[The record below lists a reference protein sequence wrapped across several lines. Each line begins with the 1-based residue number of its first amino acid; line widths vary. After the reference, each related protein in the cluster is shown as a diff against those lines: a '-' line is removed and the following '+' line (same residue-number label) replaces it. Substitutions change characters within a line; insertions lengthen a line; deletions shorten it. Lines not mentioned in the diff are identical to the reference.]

1 MDHFDLMVVGG
12 GAGGLAAAREAI
24 RQDSTVVL
32 ITDEPPGGDCTF
44 YGCVPSKS
52 LIESAQAG
60 RSFAEAF
67 ERMHQTIAQIASTES
82 PGTLER
88 EGIKVITGRARFISP
103 NEIAV
108 NNETL
113 HGKKVIIATGSKP
126 FLPPVDGLS
135 GVDFLTNETVFNLS
149 EKPSSMII
157 IGGGPIGCELAQAL
171 SRLGV
176 TVKILEGDRRLLPR
190 EEPEASDVVM
200 RSLHR
205 ASVEVIVNDKLER
218 VSKEGDQIAVH
229 TQGGRKELAATILVA
244 VGRRPSTE
252 GLGLTEA
259 GVTLAK
265 GGHIQTDKY
274 LQTTASE
281 VYACG
286 DVTGKLP
293 FTHVAD
299 EMGRL
304 AAKNALGPK
313 NKRRPFSSRAIPWV
327 TFTTPEV
334 ARVGISEAEAPRNSR
349 VAFLPLD
356 VVDRAIIS
364 GETDGFVK
372 LIAGPRPLLG
382 NLAGGRLLGAT
393 VVAPRAGEMIHQ
405 VSMAMNAK
413 MFTGRLAQGV
423 AAYPTWSVAIR
434 QAAAL
439 FFHEQNGHKAR
450 PPKR

>member
-1 MDHFDLMVVGG
+1 MDHIDLIVVGG
-12 GAGGLAAAREAI
+12 GAGGLAAARQGI
-24 RQDSTVVL
+24 RQGSKVVL
-32 ITDEPPGGDCTF
+32 ITDEAPGGDCTF

-60 RSFAEAF
+60 RSFIEAF
-67 ERMHQTIAQIASTES
+67 ERMHQTIAQIAATES
-82 PGTLER
+82 SETLER
-88 EGIKVITGRARFISP
+88 EGITVIAGRARFVAP
-103 NEIAV
+103 NEITI

-113 HGKKVIIATGSKP
+113 HGKNVVIATGSKP

-135 GVDFLTNETVFNLS
+135 TVEFLTNETVFNLG

-176 TVKILEGDRRLLPR
+176 EVKILEGDRRLLPR
-190 EEPEASDVVM
+190 EEPEASDAVM
-200 RSLHR
+200 RALQR
-205 ASVEVIVNDKLER
+205 ASVEVMVNDMLER
-218 VSKEGDQIAVH
+218 VVKEGNEIVIH
-229 TQGGRKELAATILVA
+229 TQGGRKVRAATILVA

-252 GLGLTEA
+252 GLGLEDA
-259 GVTLAK
+259 GITVTK
-265 GGHIQTDKY
+265 GGHIQTDNY
-274 LQTTASE
+274 LQTTASG

-313 NKRRPFSSRAIPWV
+313 SKRRPFISTAIPWV

-334 ARVGISEAEAPRNSR
+334 ARVGVSEAEAPSNSR

-439 FFHEQNGHKAR
+439 FFHEQDGHKAR
-450 PPKR
+450 PPKK